1 MAKFIYRMQNI
12 LDIKYKLE
20 DAAKQE
26 YADAMMILSEEEKK
40 LELLKQRRYGYYL
53 DYNASIKGQLD
64 FVQIDECGNAMDIMD
79 EMIMAQIEVV
89 REKSNDVELARNK
102 LNSLMQERKMHEKL
116 KENKFEEFKQE
127 INEQEAKETAQI
139 RAPYDSDVYCVTC
152 NKTSHIKA
160 GEPIPSCCGRLM
172 ELLD

>member
-20 DAAKQE
+20 EAAKQE
-26 YADAMMILSEEEKK
+26 YADAMLILAEEEAK
-40 LELLKQRRYGYYL
+40 LEQLRQRRYGYYL
-53 DYNASIKGQLD
+53 DYNESIRGKLD

-89 REKSNDVELARNK
+89 REKSKDVEKARNK
-102 LNSLMQERKMHEKL
+102 LNTIMQERKMHEKL

-127 INEQEAKETAQI
+127 INAEEAKETDQVVS
-139 RAPYDSDVYCVTC
+139 YQYN
-152 NKTSHIKA
+152 NKDT
-160 GEPIPSCCGRLM
+160 E
-172 ELLD
+172 E